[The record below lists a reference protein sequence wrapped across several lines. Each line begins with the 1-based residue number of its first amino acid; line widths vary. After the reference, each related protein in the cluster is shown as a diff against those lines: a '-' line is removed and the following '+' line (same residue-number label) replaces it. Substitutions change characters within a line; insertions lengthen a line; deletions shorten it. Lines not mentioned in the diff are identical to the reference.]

1 MAKLFKFIS
10 LRTKL
15 FIVMLVAL
23 LVASAVFVG
32 VKELG
37 DFWVWRYYLDEN
49 NQQERAE
56 GYVKEFQQYVTD
68 NKMSVKDDARISSWS
83 AGNYV
88 DMIIYKDS
96 TLFYAPDWF
105 MDMNGEGEDAENGE
119 VGDENDIENGE
130 IKDEMNDDGE
140 GEPVVDE
147 TLASSGSETDAETVT
162 ETDIITESGD
172 VMVGDDEEGDGEEE
186 SSSETETET
195 ETQPFVDK
203 GWFSGDRGFVQ
214 YLTEEARETYLN
226 RVDDIL
232 KGNVPLTPVYFV
244 DGTLFV
250 MVVDY
255 TEEFMGNLVFAIAI
269 VAALVVL
276 VLIMFINFTNTT
288 TRIKKLAHN
297 VRLVERGELDRPIK
311 AEGNDEISALAG
323 NVNSMRNAVVD
334 NMTKERQ
341 AWEANTELITAM
353 SHDIRTPLT
362 VLLGYLDLIELQNS
376 DPSSEEYIA
385 ACKENANRLKTLSD
399 DMFSYFLVFGQRDV
413 LPEDLGAKSSE
424 ILESIMLEHRILL
437 SENGYTF
444 CDEGE
449 MPKVDVIADIT
460 FLGRVIDN
468 VFSNISKYA
477 DPETPVTVRA
487 EVEGEMLTVKFKN
500 KIRND
505 DTHPESNHIG
515 LKTCIRI
522 MEKLGGSFDVESD
535 DEFFTVNI
543 KLLIQN
549 K

>member
-1 MAKLFKFIS
+1 MI
-10 LRTKL
+10 
-15 FIVMLVAL
+15 VAL

-68 NKMSVKDDARISSWS
+68 NKMSVKDDLRISAWS
-83 AGNYV
+83 AGSYV

-105 MDMNGEGEDAENGE
+105 KDVNEDAENGGN
-119 VGDENDIENGE
+119 GDIVDENGE
-130 IKDEMNDDGE
+130 NGGENGEVGGENGENGANGDEGAIATDESVLESEEETATELVEESESDAE
-140 GEPVVDE
+140 GE
-147 TLASSGSETDAETVT
+147 A
-162 ETDIITESGD
+162 
-172 VMVGDDEEGDGEEE
+172 VGGVAGEETTLESE
-186 SSSETETET
+186 SSSST
-195 ETQPFVDK
+195 ETQKFVDK

-232 KGNVPLTPVYFV
+232 AGNVPLTPVYFV

-269 VAALVVL
+269 VSALIVL

-288 TRIKKLAHN
+288 TRIKRLAHN
-297 VRLVERGELDRPIK
+297 VKLVESGELDRPIR
-311 AEGNDEISALAG
+311 AEGNDEISALAS
-323 NVNSMRNAVVD
+323 NVNSMRNSVVD

-376 DPSSEEYIA
+376 DPASEEYIA
-385 ACKENANRLKTLSD
+385 ACKENAIRLKSLSD
-399 DMFSYFLVFGQRDV
+399 DMFSYFLVFGQRDL
-413 LPEDLGAKSSE
+413 LPEALVAQSSE
-424 ILESIMLEHRILL
+424 ILESIMTEHQMLL

-444 CDEGE
+444 ETVGE
-449 MPKVDVIADIT
+449 MPDVSVLADIT

-477 DPETPVTVRA
+477 DPETPVTINTRVD
-487 EVEGEMLTVKFKN
+487 GEMLCVEFKN
-500 KIRND
+500 KIRHD
-505 DTHPESNHIG
+505 DTHPESNRIG
-515 LKTCIRI
+515 IKTCIRI
-522 MEKLGGSFDVESD
+522 MEKLGGSFDTESD
-535 DEFFTVNI
+535 DEFFTVTI

-549 K
+549 E